1 MTYIL
6 LNKFEYAQTSKKRKR
21 LVFLVDSRAEA
32 EYICINIASHISLLQ
47 FVPSKKSQEIPI
59 QGVYDLI
66 SLIVN

>member
-1 MTYIL
+1 MYNSIN
-6 LNKFEYAQTSKKRKR
+6 LNMHKQVRRF
-21 LVFLVDSRAEA
+21 FLVDSRAEA